1 LRRLL
6 ALHAA
11 ATSLLLL
18 GAGCH
23 RRPSGPSPHYDRGAA
38 IYQELYVRELDD
50 AFLDPKMDE
59 AVAELKQVPADSISA
74 HLASDLLGQIEKGRK
89 EAAAA
94 RDTRA
99 KEFAAAQQPVTLDP
113 SKVLAAD
120 ARQAALEVDAGAPLA
135 PVVDP
140 YGPGAPIADINR
152 DTGGCLVAGTP
163 FREEG
168 SGKEGQSYK
177 LAEDPVCRSKLP
189 GFVNQTVLA
198 LDGRIYRRVSS
209 SEVKTE
215 KAPPADAGAP
225 GANKPD
231 ATSLNSNVT
240 GQQNATPGPTA
251 PSVPFAPRASP
262 AVGVSNVTNVA
273 AEQNATPPP
282 SPPSTV
288 PAAQVEDATPPPAQ

>member
-1 LRRLL
+1 MC
-6 ALHAA
+6 A
-11 ATSLLLL
+11 S
-18 GAGCH
+18 C
-23 RRPSGPSPHYDRGAA
+23 
-38 IYQELYVRELDD
+38 D

-94 RDTRA
+94 RDLRA
-99 KEFAAAQQPVTLDP
+99 KEFAAAQQPVALDP
-113 SKVLAAD
+113 SKVLASD

-215 KAPPADAGAP
+215 KVAPVDAGA
-225 GANKPD
+225 GTGMNKPD

-240 GQQNATPGPTA
+240 GQHRTRPPYRGPLGPLRPARLARGISGRLQRHQRRRRAERHAAPCAAEHRPGRA
-251 PSVPFAPRASP
+251 GGRRDAAARAARRKRRMPRAALLVNGSSR
-262 AVGVSNVTNVA
+262 AGR
-273 AEQNATPPP
+273 
-282 SPPSTV
+282 
-288 PAAQVEDATPPPAQ
+288 